1 MHFRVDHRSVCGMD
15 NVINLFQL
23 TANCAGHGHGNKSC
37 TLAATWL
44 RPNEN
49 ENFFLSGRSVAP
61 SHVILLWHSGGLI
74 SGPQLEFPTK
84 LKSAKGLR
92 LKWRLCE
99 LGGSA
104 FVRS

>member
-1 MHFRVDHRSVCGMD
+1 MEIKVAR
-15 NVINLFQL
+15 
-23 TANCAGHGHGNKSC
+23 
-37 TLAATWL
+37 WL
-44 RPNEN
+44 QPGLGQMKMKII
-49 ENFFLSGRSVAP
+49 FLSGRSVAP

-84 LKSAKGLR
+84 LKSAKGLS